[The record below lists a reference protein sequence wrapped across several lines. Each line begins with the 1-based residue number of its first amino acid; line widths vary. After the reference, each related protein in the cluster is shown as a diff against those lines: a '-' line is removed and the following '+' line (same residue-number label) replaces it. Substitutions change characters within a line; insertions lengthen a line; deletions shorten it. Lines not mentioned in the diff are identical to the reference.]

1 MAQHDYFGTVRLI
14 QLNSIQSQ
22 TALPMFNILAALK
35 RHLPAAAV
43 MMLSV
48 NFLAQ
53 VAQPSAAKDSEMKEG
68 KLGQRKQHTKNV
80 SYKLMTVVVGGI
92 LTPLS
97 V

>member
-1 MAQHDYFGTVRLI
+1 
-14 QLNSIQSQ
+14 
-22 TALPMFNILAALK
+22 MFNILAALK

-80 SYKLMTVVVGGI
+80 SYKLMTFVVGGI

-97 V
+97 EWLTTATCQNLLVSEPTGIGY